1 MKEGRCGDR
10 GPGKGKCAGRPN
22 TYALGA
28 LRVAGEGCR
37 GWAAAHGFGLFQG
50 SAYDVAR
57 GRSSWG
63 ESEHPGRKQR
73 AAGFIASRR
82 RRLSQIGS
90 GSFEKGKQEKRGRM
104 ARVINRAN
112 GAWRRQAPLWP
123 CPRVLCVRL
132 RACTAHKRPLR
143 TLMAPARRKKNTGV
157 GINGLS
163 WELRACCEVVRGMKN
178 M

>member
-63 ESEHPGRKQR
+63 RASTQEENSAPPGLLPRVDGVSRKLDPG
-73 AAGFIASRR
+73 A
-82 RRLSQIGS
+82 L
-90 GSFEKGKQEKRGRM
+90 KRGNRRKGGVWLALSTALM
-104 ARVINRAN
+104 ARGGGRHHFGPVREFCACVCERVRRINDH
-112 GAWRRQAPLWP
+112 
-123 CPRVLCVRL
+123 C
-132 RACTAHKRPLR
+132 
-143 TLMAPARRKKNTGV
+143 AR
-157 GINGLS
+157 
-163 WELRACCEVVRGMKN
+163 
-178 M
+178 